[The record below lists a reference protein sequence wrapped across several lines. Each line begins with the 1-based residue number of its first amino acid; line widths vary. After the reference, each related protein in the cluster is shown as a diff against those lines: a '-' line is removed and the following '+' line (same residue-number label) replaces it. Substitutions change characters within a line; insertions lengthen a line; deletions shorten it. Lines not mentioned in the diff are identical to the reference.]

1 MLRCKVERVLE
12 VVVGSTNPLSSSFF
26 DKELYYLSFGVLAK
40 HGIAKDLIEVDDIG
54 RKAGRL
60 LQTSLTHF

>member
-12 VVVGSTNPLSSSFF
+12 VDSGFTNPLSSSFF
-26 DKELYYLSFGVLAK
+26 DKELYYLSFSVLAK
-40 HGIAKDLIEVDDIG
+40 HGIIKDLIEVDDIG